1 MFEELRIINWPD
13 PRLKK
18 VSEPVREFTPALR
31 ELALRMLELMR
42 ESNGVGLAAPQ
53 VGHNIQM
60 FVMNASREPNDN
72 KIYVNPCLSDPD
84 GEETSEE
91 GCLSLPSVNAQI
103 SRNKTLKMRA
113 QDLEG
118 NWFEEVESGFTARVW
133 QHEFDHLMGVLITDR
148 MGLADR
154 LKHRRILKEL
164 EEKNEAENPPPPPP
178 IKKSGGKST
187 TRGKIK

>member
-31 ELALRMLELMR
+31 ELAMRMLELMR

-60 FVMNASREPNDN
+60 FVMNATGEPTDN
-72 KIYVNPCLSDPD
+72 KIYVNPMLSDPD
-84 GEETSEE
+84 GDETAEE
-91 GCLSLPSVNAQI
+91 GCLSLPNVNAQI
-103 SRNKTLKMRA
+103 ARNKSLKMKA

-118 NWFEEVESGFTARVW
+118 NAFEDVATGFVARVW
-133 QHEFDHLMGVLITDR
+133 QHEFDHLQGILITDR

-154 LKHRRILKEL
+154 LKHRRVLKEL
-164 EEKNEAENPPPPPP
+164 EENYN
-178 IKKSGGKST
+178 KKGK
-187 TRGKIK
+187 GKE